1 MLPEL
6 IPTRTSEH
14 KLGIYTLHTKALQ
27 TVPSLKGILDQ
38 LFSHKALQQ
47 MRGYM
52 ITTGE
57 QQELYSV
64 CSIHDVVTVKHTG
77 QQAISFFFFFLTA
90 RSCPGSVPQK
100 ALLHIGKVK
109 ETASEPAMSLLS
121 VQILSQNTSFLIQ
134 GGSLTCVFNPFN

>member
-27 TVPSLKGILDQ
+27 IVPSLKGSLDQ
-38 LFSHKALQQ
+38 LLSHKALQQ

-57 QQELYSV
+57 QKELYSV
-64 CSIHDVVTVKHTG
+64 CSIHAVVTVKHTG
-77 QQAISFFFFFLTA
+77 QQAISIFFYYFNFCLACF
-90 RSCPGSVPQK
+90 K
-100 ALLHIGKVK
+100 ACSK
-109 ETASEPAMSLLS
+109 PALRGNCTLLS
-121 VQILSQNTSFLIQ
+121 RLSASKGTV
-134 GGSLTCVFNPFN
+134 TYR